1 MLAIEKLKDMT
12 NKPYLFNKE
21 EVVILGY
28 CDGTGDDGTD
38 VEIYLNNGKT
48 IIYQMCDLLIKL
60 EMFKPITKN
69 VIVLA
74 NQRLNKVSTINP
86 TIIEEMR
93 DITLNTIREIK
104 TGKTD
109 INQVKQIFQGINT
122 LTNLAKTELDYRKYL
137 DSQDLQ

>member
-1 MLAIEKLKDMT
+1 MLAIEKLKDMI
-12 NKPYLFNKE
+12 NKPYLFNTE

-48 IIYQMCDLLIKL
+48 IIYQMCDLLVKL
-60 EMFKPITKN
+60 ERFKPITKN

-74 NQRLNKVSTINP
+74 NQRLNKVSAINP

-93 DITLNTIREIK
+93 DITLNTIRDIK
-104 TGKTD
+104 TGNAD
-109 INQVKQIFQGINT
+109 ISKAKQIFQGI
-122 LTNLAKTELDYRKYL
+122 KP
-137 DSQDLQ
+137 LQIWQKRN